1 MPKNPHRRRRIS
13 RSPRS
18 CSARIIAAMETLSD
32 DLSDTDRARRIG
44 RVVFMTLPE
53 EPGASGPALR
63 DDPPAAGPQAAAGP
77 FRLLQLLRRIAS
89 RVEGRPSAAR
99 P

>member
-1 MPKNPHRRRRIS
+1 
-13 RSPRS
+13 
-18 CSARIIAAMETLSD
+18 MESLSD
-32 DLSDTDRARRIG
+32 EMPDTDRARRIG
-44 RVVFMTLPE
+44 RVVFMALPE
-53 EPGASGPALR
+53 EHGTSGPALR
-63 DDPPAAGPQAAAGP
+63 DDPPAAGPQAGARP